1 MKTRPSFLVALLL
14 MVLPLNGGDL
24 IPFENFYVSVETNDW
39 LNRRGEGDRL
49 NVSVRVSRSAEDPKG
64 ATSVDINCFE
74 FKAGQRML
82 PDADLKALLAA
93 GDAAQEGK
101 EFKEVVTT
109 KTFRGHIETIYEVV
123 DIDGNKVVRMSRGE
137 DKAEFLPNEAAKVRV
152 ALARARSGE
161 AWYKKLLFDDVLP
174 IPKEEARAPQSKGYH
189 LNTSIGT
196 VSGRGIGYEVSV
208 TSHSFGRAPKYNVT
222 HGLCLYSVDGQ
233 LNGTLSGGWVE
244 GLFQKITEALEAV
257 NVGKNYSFKSAEDEG
272 RSYSVTANLKT
283 KEADI
288 VLKPGKFFKGR
299 DAERG
304 HFGHTQLAEIKK
316 LIKDCD
322 QRIDWFQANQHMFFT
337 KK

>member
-1 MKTRPSFLVALLL
+1 MKTHPSFLVALLL

-24 IPFENFYVSVETNDW
+24 IPFDNFYVSAETNNW
-39 LNRRGEGDRL
+39 STRRGEGDRL
-49 NVSVRVSRSAEDPKG
+49 NVSVRVSRSAEEPKG
-64 ATSVDINCFE
+64 ATSVEINCFE
-74 FKAGQRML
+74 FEAGQRML
-82 PDADLKALLAA
+82 PDTDLKAFLAA

-109 KTFRGHIETIYEVV
+109 KTFRGDVETTYEVV
-123 DIDGNKVVRMSRGE
+123 DVGGEKLVRMNRGE
-137 DKAEFLPNEAAKVRV
+137 DKAEFFPNEAAKVKI
-152 ALARARSGE
+152 ALARASSGE
-161 AWYKKLLFDDVLP
+161 AWYKKLLSDDVMP

-208 TSHSFGRAPKYNVT
+208 TSHSFGRTPEYNVT

-233 LNGTLSGGWVE
+233 LNGTLSGRWVK

-257 NVGKNYSFKSAEDEG
+257 NAGKDYSFKSAEDEG

-304 HFGHTQLAEIKK
+304 YFGNAQLAEIKK
-316 LIKDCD
+316 LIKECD
-322 QRIDWFQANQHMFFT
+322 QRIEWFQANEHIFFT
-337 KK
+337 KN